1 MSHSAPSQPH
11 SHLAS
16 DWALIAIPGVI
27 WGASFLFIAEG
38 LKSVGPMG
46 VTLVRIVVGFAALAC
61 FRGAW
66 KPIERRDWRAVVL
79 LALVWMVFPL
89 SMFPFAEQRISSALG
104 WKA

>member
-38 LKSVGPMG
+38 LKSAGPMG

-61 FRGAW
+61 FRG
-66 KPIERRDWRAVVL
+66 PGNR
-79 LALVWMVFPL
+79 
-89 SMFPFAEQRISSALG
+89 SSGGTGGRWCSWHWSG
-104 WKA
+104 WCSR